1 MDQPRDVLTLKQAA
15 DYLQVTRETVSRYIR
30 QGKLLAS
37 RVGRSYR
44 VPRRNLDLLLWSS
57 RTRQDI
63 ALRDYTNEE
72 ISAFLRADQLDDEAQ
87 AIVRRFSERD
97 GTECR

>member
-44 VPRRNLDLLLWSS
+44 VPRRNLDLLLWAS

-72 ISAFLRADQLDDEAQ
+72 ISGFLRADQLDDEAQ

>member
-44 VPRRNLDLLLWSS
+44 VPRRNLDLLLWAS